1 MEREWLRLNLY
12 KIMENKIY
20 KIDASG
26 EKLGRLA
33 SRVASILLG
42 KNRVDF
48 AKNTIAP
55 VKVEVTNASKM
66 TISDK
71 RIDKKV
77 YTSYS
82 GYPGGLI
89 ERKISKV
96 IADKGYSDV
105 LKRGVYRMIPPNR
118 LRAKIML
125 NIKITE

>member
-1 MEREWLRLNLY
+1 
-12 KIMENKIY
+12 MENKIY

-42 KNRVDF
+42 KNRTDF

-55 VKVEVTNASKM
+55 VKVEVTNASKLN
-66 TISDK
+66 ISEK
-71 RIDKKV
+71 RLDKKV

-89 ERKISKV
+89 EKKMDKV

-105 LKRGVYRMIPPNR
+105 LKRAVYRMIPPNR

>member
-1 MEREWLRLNLY
+1 
-12 KIMENKIY
+12 MENKIY

-33 SRVASILLG
+33 SKTAAILLG
-42 KNRVDF
+42 KNRTDF

-55 VKVEVTNASKM
+55 VKVEITNASKM
-66 TISDK
+66 SIL
-71 RIDKKV
+71 DKKIDTKI

-89 ERKISKV
+89 ERKMSKV
-96 IADKGYSDV
+96 ITDKGFGDA
-105 LKRGVYRMIPPNR
+105 LKRAIYRMIPGNR

-125 NIKITE
+125 NLKISE